1 MKVVLIT
8 IFLSIITFYLVM
20 NNDGKRAVLIM
31 LFMIPFTWYPISI
44 ISPYSQILTQS
55 CGFLVFSV
63 WLAMKLKSKTSSK
76 YKITWKELSPK
87 LIYLYYFLF
96 MGIIL
101 GVIYSKDVMDYSDN
115 IYQLPTSTIINNSI
129 NIILVILIL
138 KILVNFQ
145 YDDLFRAKIAKVF
158 CFTIFFQ
165 VFSQILKILG
175 KEHFFWNLF
184 SAKGV
189 FDIENVR
196 NVGLFYGFGKGP
208 YLVLLISFSL
218 LYYNRHK
225 FLSIAVI
232 LSTFV
237 YAILTGTRQYFVFII
252 LLFIFMILFSTLKR
266 KLSLK
271 YILYL
276 IFFLIIIFSLWNR
289 YLYNS
294 VIIRRFNLMS
304 SNIQG
309 GDIFRVINRSSATE
323 MPFVLETL
331 KKSPVLGKGLLNLGI
346 TADCPFYVVDHVIW
360 FNIYRKFGIIGLICL
375 LAIIIFPSI
384 KLLTII
390 KNTKDNYVLKEGV
403 FLFSLMVTIFG
414 EQFLANFFWFTNT
427 MLLYAFIYFWVFSFI
442 NRVKTINLKPK
453 VT

>member
-1 MKVVLIT
+1 
-8 IFLSIITFYLVM
+8 
-20 NNDGKRAVLIM
+20 
-31 LFMIPFTWYPISI
+31 
-44 ISPYSQILTQS
+44 
-55 CGFLVFSV
+55 
-63 WLAMKLKSKTSSK
+63 
-76 YKITWKELSPK
+76 
-87 LIYLYYFLF
+87 
-96 MGIIL
+96 
-101 GVIYSKDVMDYSDN
+101 
-115 IYQLPTSTIINNSI
+115 
-129 NIILVILIL
+129 
-138 KILVNFQ
+138 
-145 YDDLFRAKIAKVF
+145 
-158 CFTIFFQ
+158 
-165 VFSQILKILG
+165 
-175 KEHFFWNLF
+175 
-184 SAKGV
+184 
-189 FDIENVR
+189 
-196 NVGLFYGFGKGP
+196 
-208 YLVLLISFSL
+208 
-218 LYYNRHK
+218 
-225 FLSIAVI
+225 
-232 LSTFV
+232 
-237 YAILTGTRQYFVFII
+237 
-252 LLFIFMILFSTLKR
+252 
-266 KLSLK
+266 
-271 YILYL
+271 
-276 IFFLIIIFSLWNR
+276 
-289 YLYNS
+289 
-294 VIIRRFNLMS
+294 MS